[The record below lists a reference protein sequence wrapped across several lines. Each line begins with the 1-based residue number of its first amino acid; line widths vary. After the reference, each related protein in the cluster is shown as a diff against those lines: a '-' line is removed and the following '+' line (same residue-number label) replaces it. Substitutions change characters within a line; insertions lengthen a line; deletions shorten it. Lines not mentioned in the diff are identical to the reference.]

1 MEIMTNPIIKIT
13 AEDECAIRKTHD
25 IIQDLLWAMT
35 AHTVTDDGE
44 IVCADNDEV
53 FIKEYEAYIM
63 TEILHRLWRIAKEA
77 PISENNPSQKELAIS
92 FEY

>member
-25 IIQDLLWAMT
+25 IIQELLWTMT
-35 AHTVTDDGE
+35 VYTVTDDGE
-44 IVCADNDEV
+44 IVCADNAE
-53 FIKEYEAYIM
+53 ILITEREAYSVVEIM
-63 TEILHRLWRIAKEA
+63 SRLNRIMKEA
-77 PISENNPSQKELAIS
+77 PISEDAFVKELAIS